1 MMAKIGYKAG
11 EGLGR
16 EHQGIATS
24 LGVEKTS
31 VRGGKIVLQSGHSGT
46 EPTSSVIPTR
56 MRNLFNSCLGF
67 GRL

>member
-1 MMAKIGYKAG
+1 MGYKAG

-31 VRGGKIVLQSGHSGT
+31 VRGGKIVLQSGHGGT
-46 EPTSSVIPTR
+46 EPTASSGAPTSILQ
-56 MRNLFNSCLGF
+56 M
-67 GRL
+67 

>member
-1 MMAKIGYKAG
+1 MMAKMGYKAG

-31 VRGGKIVLQSGHSGT
+31 VRGGKIVLQSGHGHAGAT
-46 EPTSSVIPTR
+46 ATAIADQQQDSSKRV
-56 MRNLFNSCLGF
+56 
-67 GRL
+67 